1 MMASAAFGIYPN
13 VLPAVTDP
21 ARALTVANAAAPE
34 PGLRVGMVWWIVGM
48 TLAAGYTIFVHRR
61 FAGKVTAES
70 DGY

>member
-21 ARALTVANAAAPE
+21 ERALTIANAAAPDH
-34 PGLRVGMVWWIVGM
+34 GLRIGIAWWTVGMS
-48 TLAAGYTIFVHRR
+48 LAVAYTIFVHRR

-70 DGY
+70 EGY